1 MLRVSDQTPDGA
13 MEPQPETAFPATLS
27 RWVEEI
33 VLSTPGPARST
44 LAELIVG
51 AMLAQGGQVTRAVLA
66 LTPRLGWQAYH
77 WMLAR
82 GRFRLLGLVAALCGL
97 VRRETCGPRRF
108 GIIDDTLAP
117 RCSAKAPGAAV
128 RFDHARKPNRP
139 TFLLCQA
146 FVSLCAVVP
155 CHDRPRAVPILTG
168 LCRGVGHVG
177 KIALAKTLLRAVGDR
192 LGPLCLLLDA
202 WYMRGSVIRA
212 ALQRG
217 HTVVG
222 QVRRDT
228 ALFELPPPRAPGRR
242 GRSRLYGAKLD
253 AEAVAQ
259 LPASQHRIGGYA
271 GRMARL
277 RHCVCRPRFL
287 RGVIVQAVWCELQKA
302 GGGWAKQ
309 RLLLSTDLT
318 LSAVEVVEA
327 YANRWTVEPLF
338 AALKLTDG
346 MGAMWQR
353 SRAVLLRWLHLV
365 QIGRALL
372 VLLTAKAEPETLALV
387 RPGGWRKAATLTPG
401 LVKDA
406 LARRFRDF
414 EAFRIV
420 PTTRGKSGQV
430 RGTGPPGR
438 AAAA

>member
-1 MLRVSDQTPDGA
+1 M
-13 MEPQPETAFPATLS
+13 
-27 RWVEEI
+27 
-33 VLSTPGPARST
+33 
-44 LAELIVG
+44 
-51 AMLAQGGQVTRAVLA
+51 
-66 LTPRLGWQAYH
+66 H
-77 WMLAR
+77 
-82 GRFRLLGLVAALCGL
+82 
-97 VRRETCGPRRF
+97 
-108 GIIDDTLAP
+108 
-117 RCSAKAPGAAV
+117 
-128 RFDHARKPNRP
+128 HA
-139 TFLLCQA
+139 
-146 FVSLCAVVP
+146 
-155 CHDRPRAVPILTG
+155 G
-168 LCRGVGHVG
+168 LCRGVGHAG

-202 WYMRGSVIRA
+202 WTMRGLVIRA
-212 ALQRG
+212 AMQRG

-253 AEAVAQ
+253 AAAVAR
-259 LPASQHRIGGYA
+259 LPVSHHHIGGYD

-277 RHCVCRPRFL
+277 RHLVCRPRFL
-287 RGVIVQAVWCELQKA
+287 RGVIVHAVWCELQKR

-309 RLLLSTDLT
+309 RLLLSTDPT

-346 MGAMWQR
+346 LGAMWQR
-353 SRAVLLRWLHLV
+353 SRAVLLRWLHLGLHLV

-372 VLLTAKAEPETLALV
+372 VLLTAKAEPQTLALV

-401 LVKDA
+401 LVKNA

-414 EAFRIV
+414 EAFRLV
-420 PTTRGKSGQV
+420 PTTRGKSGLV
-430 RGTGPPGR
+430 RSTGPPEP